1 MRKTTSKPPEYLAQA
16 KQLWHRGVDALES
29 GQLNEAESLLRQ
41 AAEATPEDADARSH
55 LAEALWQSG
64 SHDEALAHA
73 EAACRCEPTNSWA
86 AVRAGQMRLAEGDA
100 KMATEWAHSA
110 IGLSCRC
117 PEAWALRGRA
127 NQRLGNTEQA
137 LADLQQALRYAPNDT
152 ELLTDVALL
161 YQARSEHRKCL
172 TTLHQLLDCYP
183 PGEEPAEVLA
193 LAGES
198 YMAIN
203 RPVDA
208 AENLRLASQRGT
220 SGADFY
226 YRLAEAEAACGKTD
240 KAISDLDRALT
251 FNQDH
256 TPSQQ
261 LKARLAS
268 EPNNTIR

>member
-16 KQLWHRGVDALES
+16 KQLWHKGVDALES

-73 EAACRCEPTNSWA
+73 EAACRCEPTNAWS

-100 KMATEWAHSA
+100 KTATEWAHSA
-110 IGLSCRC
+110 IGLSYRS

-127 NQRLGNTEQA
+127 NQRLGNTDQA

-161 YQARSEHRKCL
+161 YQARGEHRMCL
-172 TTLHQLLDCYP
+172 TTLHQLIDCYT

-203 RPVDA
+203 RPLDA
-208 AENLRLASQRGT
+208 AENLRLASERGT
-220 SGADFY
+220 TGAEFY

-240 KAISDLDRALT
+240 KALSELDRALA

-256 TPSQQ
+256 PPSKQ
-261 LKARLAS
+261 LKARLAG
-268 EPNNTIR
+268 ELNKKLR